1 MSRIFKA
8 DTELFLRILA
18 RHNPHIWEV
27 IGGGPQGPGGFKH
40 VAGPHP
46 EPWSAKEI
54 GAQVFNGLAMRAV
67 LTHDFERLTDDLLD
81 WCPTHPRIVDILF
94 PKDVDEPVPHPNWEQ
109 FLGAA
114 VAAVELAHGLEGE
127 EAEQLQK
134 AAGHLFE
141 MSQKA

>member
-1 MSRIFKA
+1 MYHAGPSPLLVSRTSQPPRRDTRSRIFKS

-18 RHNPHIWEV
+18 RHNPHIWEI

-81 WCPTHPRIVDILF
+81 CCPTHPRIVDIRF
-94 PKDVDEPVPHPNWEQ
+94 PKDVD
-109 FLGAA
+109 
-114 VAAVELAHGLEGE
+114 